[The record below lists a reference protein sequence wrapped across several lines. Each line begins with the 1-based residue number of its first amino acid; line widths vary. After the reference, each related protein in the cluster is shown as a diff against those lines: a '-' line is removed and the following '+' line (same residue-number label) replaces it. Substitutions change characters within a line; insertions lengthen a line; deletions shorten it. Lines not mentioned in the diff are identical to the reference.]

1 MPASDKDY
9 SDAEP
14 EFVQLLFSEISTVS
28 PAEFASASAVCS
40 EVIAHI
46 SHGWPPSS
54 AAVETA
60 LSPKNKLI
68 NVTFARLPIR
78 LLLPLLHHCRYL
90 VPDVLCQYVSWE
102 KLSIDTVGP
111 FETAVWDC
119 HYMLTLTPFLQVYS
133 ATPHSTTGPS
143 PFELPCGKKMRTRL
157 DVLPLPLPV
166 ARKDA
171 RVPSQK
177 VS

>member
-1 MPASDKDY
+1 MASFISCCGNCFESKEQINKCHICLSSDKT
-9 SDAEP
+9 A
-14 EFVQLLFSEISTVS
+14 TT
-28 PAEFASASAVCS
+28 
-40 EVIAHI
+40 
-46 SHGWPPSS
+46 S
-54 AAVETA
+54 AA
-60 LSPKNKLI
+60 
-68 NVTFARLPIR
+68 
-78 LLLPLLHHCRYL
+78 PLQV
-90 VPDVLCQYVSWE
+90 VPCQYVSWE